1 MGSRGVEALPSS
13 LVVTVT
19 TNLDVCN
26 SSRYGAVQTTP
37 LEGCTMIRYV
47 TYRRVSTQE
56 QGRSGLGLDAQTR
69 DINLYLDHYSD
80 EPWEIVG
87 EFLEVHSGS
96 DNDRPKLKEAIALAK
111 REKAVLLVAKLDRL
125 SRRVSMIADL
135 MEDKTLDFKVAN
147 LPSADKFQLH
157 LYAALAEKERDFI
170 SQRTKAALREAKAKG
185 VKLGGLRDKTMKR
198 NAVWQ
203 AMAQERA
210 EKLRGVVAP
219 LWDQGASLRDI
230 VEALTEAGVETPQG
244 GAWHPTS
251 VARLLARLA

>member
-1 MGSRGVEALPSS
+1 
-13 LVVTVT
+13 
-19 TNLDVCN
+19 
-26 SSRYGAVQTTP
+26 
-37 LEGCTMIRYV
+37 MIKYV

-80 EPWEIVG
+80 EPWEVVG
-87 EFLEVHSGS
+87 EFVEVHSGS

-111 REKAVLLVAKLDRL
+111 RERAVLLVAKLDRL

-170 SQRTKAALREAKAKG
+170 SQRTKAALAEAKRRG
-185 VKLGGLRDKTMKR
+185 VKLGGLRDKTMRR
-198 NAVWQ
+198 NVAWQ

-210 EKLRGVVAP
+210 EKLKGIVAP
-219 LWDQGASLRDI
+219 LRDQGASLRAI

-244 GAWHPTS
+244 GRWHPTS
-251 VARLLARLA
+251 VARLLARVA